1 VQDFTRSLVTG
12 ASTGIGAAIA
22 VELASRGS
30 DLVLVARS
38 ADKLEALGERLTAEH
53 GVDVEV
59 LPADLTD
66 ADQLATVEARLRED
80 GDGAVDLLVNNAGFG
95 AAGGFESLPLDR
107 QQRLVELNVTALVR
121 LTHAALDQLRGR
133 RTGGVINVGSTA
145 GFQPDPYSAVYGAS
159 KAFVRSF
166 TEAIHDELRGTGVR
180 AMVLAPGIIET
191 EFQEVAG
198 VHLHR
203 LTSATVMPVEPVVEQ
218 APRDFARGRS
228 LCVPGLV
235 NRVAAHGASLSPSV
249 VSRRASALV
258 HRDFADER

>member
-1 VQDFTRSLVTG
+1 VSDRIVRALVTG
-12 ASTGIGAAIA
+12 ASSGIGEAFARA
-22 VELASRGS
+22 LAGRGVEP
-30 DLVLVARS
+30 VLVARRE
-38 ADKLEALGERLTAEH
+38 DRLEALAAEL
-53 GVDVEV
+53 DVPCEV
-59 LPADLTD
+59 LPADLLTQD
-66 ADQLATVEARLRED
+66 GLARVETRLRQVTEP
-80 GDGAVDLLVNNAGFG
+80 VDLLVNNAGFG

-218 APRDFARGRS
+218 ALRDFARGRS